1 MISTTRIKLIAVL
14 VLLALAVAIPK
25 LSPSFYVNL
34 VSEVMIYGL
43 LAMSIDI
50 LAGFTGLVPLGHAGV
65 FGISSYVV
73 GYLLTKAGA
82 PFVVA
87 IPLGIAASTL
97 AAALFAMIAIRTSG
111 VYFLMVTLAEGMI
124 VWGVAYRWASVTGAE
139 NGIRG
144 IPRPDMIHEYW
155 QFYYL
160 VLIVF
165 VIAAAIMYRI
175 VSSPF
180 GLTLKGIRES
190 ESRMR
195 TLGYN
200 TVLHKF
206 IGFTVTGF
214 FAGIGGALY
223 AMYNAFVS
231 PSTVEFARSAEG
243 VLMVIVGG
251 VGTLF
256 GPVIGTAVIIFT
268 RNIISLYTSR
278 WPTVMGLIFV
288 ITILFARDGLV
299 GGGRRLFNRA
309 LELRGRAQA
318 GEEVMPAAGMTIEPR
333 GTNLPKESEPQN
345 AP

>member
-1 MISTTRIKLIAVL
+1 MSDRRIKLIAVL
-14 VLLALAVAIPK
+14 VLLALAVAIPR
-25 LSPSFYVNL
+25 LTTSFYVNL

-50 LAGFTGLVPLGHAGV
+50 LAGFTGLVPLGHAGI
-65 FGISSYVV
+65 FGISAYVV
-73 GYLLTKAGA
+73 GYLLTKTGT
-82 PFVVA
+82 PVYIA
-87 IPLGIAASTL
+87 IPLGITASTV
-97 AAALFAMIAIRTSG
+97 AAAVFAVIAIRTSG

-144 IPRPDMIHEYW
+144 IARPELVHEYW

-165 VIAAAIMYRI
+165 VIVAAIMYRL

-200 TVLHKF
+200 TTLHKF
-206 IGFTVTGF
+206 IGFTATGI
-214 FAGIGGALY
+214 FAGVGGGLY
-223 AMYNAFVS
+223 AIYNGFVS
-231 PSTVEFARSAEG
+231 PSTVEFAKSAEG
-243 VLMVIVGG
+243 VLMTIVGG

-256 GPVIGTAVIIFT
+256 GPVIGAIVIIFT
-268 RNIISLYTSR
+268 RNIVSLYTSR

-288 ITILFARDGLV
+288 VTILFARDGLV
-299 GGGRRLFNRA
+299 GGGRRLFNRILA
-309 LELRGRAQA
+309 MRRKSAQPM
-318 GEEVMPAAGMTIEPR
+318 EEVVSATLESREKRETSMT
-333 GTNLPKESEPQN
+333 KESELQK

>member
-1 MISTTRIKLIAVL
+1 MSDRWIKLIAIL
-14 VLLALAVAIPK
+14 ALLALAVAVPQ
-25 LSPSFYVNL
+25 LTTSFYVNL

-50 LAGFTGLVPLGHAGV
+50 LAGFTGLTPMGHAGI
-65 FGISSYVV
+65 FGISAYVV
-73 GYLLTKAGA
+73 GYLLTKTGT
-82 PFVVA
+82 PVYLA
-87 IPLGIAASTL
+87 IPIGIVASTV
-97 AAALFAMIAIRTSG
+97 AAGLFAVIAIRTSG

-124 VWGVAYRWASVTGAE
+124 VWGIAYRWASVTGAE

-144 IPRPDMIHEYW
+144 IPRPDFVHEYW

-165 VIAAAIMYRI
+165 VLAAAVMYRL

-200 TVLHKF
+200 TMLHKF
-206 IGFTVTGF
+206 IGFAVTGF
-214 FAGIGGALY
+214 FAGIGGGLYALY
-223 AMYNAFVS
+223 NRFVS

-256 GPVIGTAVIIFT
+256 GPVVGAAVVIFT

-288 ITILFARDGLV
+288 VTILFARDGLV
-299 GGGRRLFNRA
+299 GGGRRLFIRILA
-309 LELRGRAQA
+309 LRQPSAQPA
-318 GEEVMPAAGMTIEPR
+318 EEVMSAPSESHEKREASMTQ
-333 GTNLPKESEPQN
+333 ESELQK

>member
-1 MISTTRIKLIAVL
+1 MSDRRIKLIAVL
-14 VLLALAVAIPK
+14 VLLAVAVAIPR
-25 LSPSFYVNL
+25 LTTSFYVNL

-50 LAGFTGLVPLGHAGV
+50 LAGFTGLVPLGHAGI
-65 FGISSYVV
+65 FGISAYVV
-73 GYLLTKAGA
+73 GYLLTKTGI
-82 PFVVA
+82 PVYVA
-87 IPLGIAASTL
+87 IPLGITASTV
-97 AAALFAMIAIRTSG
+97 AAAVFAVIAIRTSG

-144 IPRPDMIHEYW
+144 IARPELVHEYW

-165 VIAAAIMYRI
+165 VIVAAIMYRL

-200 TVLHKF
+200 TTLHKF
-206 IGFTVTGF
+206 IGFTATGI
-214 FAGIGGALY
+214 FAGVGGGLY
-223 AMYNAFVS
+223 AIYNGFVS
-231 PSTVEFARSAEG
+231 PSTVEFAKSAEG
-243 VLMVIVGG
+243 VLMTIVGG

-256 GPVIGTAVIIFT
+256 GPVIGAIVIIFT
-268 RNIISLYTSR
+268 RNIVSLYTSR

-288 ITILFARDGLV
+288 VTILFARDGLV
-299 GGGRRLFNRA
+299 GGARRLFNRILA
-309 LELRGRAQA
+309 MRRKSAQPV
-318 GEEVMPAAGMTIEPR
+318 EEVVSATLENREKREASMS
-333 GTNLPKESEPQN
+333 KESELQN

>member
-1 MISTTRIKLIAVL
+1 MSTRRIKLIVVL
-14 VLLALAVAIPK
+14 VLLALAVAIPQ
-25 LSPSFYVNL
+25 LTTSFYVDL
-34 VSEVMIYGL
+34 VTEVLIYGL

-50 LAGFTGLVPLGHAGV
+50 LAGYTGLVPLGHAGI
-65 FGISSYVV
+65 FGISAYVV
-73 GYLLTKAGA
+73 GYLLTKTGT
-82 PFVVA
+82 PVYVA
-87 IPLGIAASTL
+87 IPLGVVAATF
-97 AAALFAMIAIRTSG
+97 AAALFAVIAIRTSG

-124 VWGVAYRWASVTGAE
+124 VWGVAYRWSSVTGAE

-144 IPRPDMIHEYW
+144 IARPELVHEYW

-165 VIAAAIMYRI
+165 VIVAAVMYRL
-175 VSSPF
+175 VNSPF

-200 TVLHKF
+200 TALHKF
-206 IGFTVTGF
+206 IGFTATGI
-214 FAGIGGALY
+214 FAGVGGGLYALY
-223 AMYNAFVS
+223 NGFVS
-231 PSTVEFARSAEG
+231 PSTVDFSRSAEE

-256 GPVIGTAVIIFT
+256 GPVIGTIIIVFT

-288 ITILFARDGLV
+288 VTMLFARDGLV
-299 GGGRRLFNRA
+299 GGGRRLFDRI
-309 LELRGRAQA
+309 LETRRKSAQPV
-318 GEEVMPAAGMTIEPR
+318 EEVVSASVESHEKREASMT
-333 GTNLPKESEPQN
+333 KESELQK